1 MPRFRLENFL
11 SPAHRVHVACSVF
24 EPGRR
29 SGVEHHHDFAEL
41 FWVES
46 GRGMHRVNGLSQQ
59 LGPGNITFIRPRDRH
74 ILQAGDQEP
83 LVFTNVAFAAET
95 LETLRRRYFASGE
108 RTWPWRPGRL
118 PWSFS
123 LEARSVSD
131 LTGRARMLQRGL
143 QDPLELD
150 AFLLEVFRHLRR
162 QGRQAPP
169 GIPQWLSRA
178 MQRFSHLEDL
188 SAGPGTL
195 AELAGKSPEHVN
207 RTLKELFGVT
217 ATQYIHEVRLRRA
230 SHLLRMTDRPIA
242 AIALDCGYENLG
254 YFYRRFV
261 GKFHLPPR
269 KYRLAGGA

>member
-11 SPAHRVHVACSVF
+11 SPAHRVHVARNAF
-24 EPGRR
+24 APGQR

-46 GRGMHRVNGLSQQ
+46 GRGTHRVNGLSQE
-59 LGPGNITFIRPRDRH
+59 LGSGVVTFIRPRDRH
-74 ILQAGDQEP
+74 ILQAGAREP

-95 LETLRRRYFASGE
+95 LEALRRRYFSGGK

-118 PWSFS
+118 PWSFL
-123 LEARSVSD
+123 LEAEGIAHLSR
-131 LTGRARMLQRGL
+131 RARLLQGGL

-150 AFLLEVFRHLRR
+150 AFLLDVFRHLRR
-162 QGRQAPP
+162 QGQESLP
-169 GIPQWLSRA
+169 GIPQWLSQA
-178 MQRFSHLEDL
+178 MERFSRLEDL

-195 AELAGKSPEHVN
+195 SALAGKSPEHVN

-217 ATQYIHEVRLRRA
+217 ATQYIHEVRLNRA

-242 AIALDCGYENLG
+242 SVALDCGYENLG

-261 GKFHLPPR
+261 GKFGLAPR
-269 KYRLAGGA
+269 KYRLAGRG